1 MISRKSGPPRPPLPT
16 RVKKLETS
24 SQQQQEETQK
34 SLGRFSIR
42 YSRDDANESDEEI
55 SIVRKEDSPDVQS
68 ESNGESENAPA
79 GEHGVSTS
87 PNPTGTSSSGTNSI
101 LSAFNLPFLSKT
113 PTSNSGREASSFE
126 EQTQKEPCPNSMGE
140 IVFKTSHFE
149 QESDASPASL
159 KEMDDS
165 GRVSTS
171 PPVSRRK
178 ENPVVH
184 SAMSLSSL
192 LKKEVQDK
200 AHFGRKGSSPEG
212 KGHVEVPKTKG
223 FLASALADSSRLLM
237 PIGLGDFNTE
247 VGTSAKGEKPVL
259 TYTEVPLYNILLVS
273 AVIFLYFMLP
283 SSSFMNGL
291 VFGGILTF
299 FLVFALMWL
308 LTPEMSDE
316 EKYKRDVLEHD
327 REMQMLQETESGE
340 HLQRLQLNPQ
350 QDLEVRNE

>member
-1 MISRKSGPPRPPLPT
+1 MISKKSGPPRPPLPT

-34 SLGRFSIR
+34 SFGRFSIR

-68 ESNGESENAPA
+68 ESNVESENAPA
-79 GEHGVSTS
+79 AEHGVSTS
-87 PNPTGTSSSGTNSI
+87 PNSTGTSSI
-101 LSAFNLPFLSKT
+101 LPAFNLSFLPKT
-113 PTSNSGREASSFE
+113 PTSNSGSEASSFE

-140 IVFKTSHFE
+140 IFFKTSHFE

-159 KEMDDS
+159 KEIDDS

-171 PPVSRRK
+171 PPVPRRK

-184 SAMSLSSL
+184 SAISLKSL
-192 LKKEVQDK
+192 LKKEGQ
-200 AHFGRKGSSPEG
+200 GRVNLSIKGSSPEG

-247 VGTSAKGEKPVL
+247 VGTSAKGEKPIL
-259 TYTEVPLYNILLVS
+259 TYTEVPLYNMLLVS

-283 SSSFMNGL
+283 SSSFMNGF

-327 REMQMLQETESGE
+327 REMQML
-340 HLQRLQLNPQ
+340 
-350 QDLEVRNE
+350 